1 MSVDFLYKSSNDY
14 LFMASMSNC
23 LNFVVTYISYYLMS
37 NLDAVSKTLIKTIL
51 LAANVNGYN

>member
-1 MSVDFLYKSSNDY
+1 
-14 LFMASMSNC
+14 MASMSNC

-37 NLDAVSKTLIKTIL
+37 ILDAVSKTLIKTIL